1 MALGPFGTE
10 AQAVTRS
17 TVSSDEVV
25 FRFICMILSSGY
37 LLPRR
42 WRRHNLLPSTGT
54 FLDVRVIALGLIAVI
69 PVVG

>member
-10 AQAVTRS
+10 AQAVTRN

-25 FRFICMILSSGY
+25 FRIICMILPSGY

-42 WRRHNLLPSTGT
+42 RARHNLLPSTGT
-54 FLDVRVIALGLIAVI
+54 FLDVRVIAFGLIAVI

>member
-10 AQAVTRS
+10 AQAVVRN
-17 TVSSDEVV
+17 TVNSDEVI

-37 LLPRR
+37 LLPRWWR
-42 WRRHNLLPSTGT
+42 WHNFLPSTGT
-54 FLDVRVIALGLIAVI
+54 FLDVRVIAFGLIAVI